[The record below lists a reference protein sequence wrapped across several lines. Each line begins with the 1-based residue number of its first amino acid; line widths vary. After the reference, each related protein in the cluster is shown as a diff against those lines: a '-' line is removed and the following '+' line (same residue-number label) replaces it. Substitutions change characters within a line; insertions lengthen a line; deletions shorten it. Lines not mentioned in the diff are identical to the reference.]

1 MSILDYF
8 KNPPSEMVLVS
19 HEVMKKQQLLLE
31 EYQQQLI
38 SKDQTISNLIMD
50 RDLCLVENGGLK
62 VKVKKLEKQLQF
74 YQALPKID
82 TII

>member
-8 KNPPSEMVLVS
+8 KTPPSEMVLVS

-38 SKDQTISNLIMD
+38 SKDQTISNLLIEK
-50 RDLCLVENGGLK
+50 DLCIIENGGLK
-62 VKVKKLEKQLQF
+62 IKVQKLEKQLQF

>member
-8 KNPPSEMVLVS
+8 KIPPSEMVLVS
-19 HEVMKKQQLLLE
+19 HEVMKKQQLLIE
-31 EYQQQLI
+31 QYQQQLI

-62 VKVKKLEKQLQF
+62 VKVQKLEKQLQF
-74 YQALPKID
+74 YQSLPKID

>member
-8 KNPPSEMVLVS
+8 KNSPSEMILVS
-19 HEVMKKQQLLLE
+19 HDVLKKQQLLLE

-62 VKVKKLEKQLQF
+62 VKVQKLEKQLQF
-74 YQALPKID
+74 YQALPNID
-82 TII
+82 TIA

>member
-8 KNPPSEMVLVS
+8 KTPPSEIVLVS

-38 SKDQTISNLIMD
+38 SKDQTISTLIMD

-62 VKVKKLEKQLQF
+62 VKVQKLEKHLQF
-74 YQALPKID
+74 YQSLPKID
-82 TII
+82 TIA

>member
-8 KNPPSEMVLVS
+8 KTPPSEMVLVS
-19 HEVMKKQQLLLE
+19 HEVMKKQQLLIE

-50 RDLCLVENGGLK
+50 RDLCTIENGGLK
-62 VKVKKLEKQLQF
+62 IKVQKLEKQLQF

-82 TII
+82 TIS

>member
-19 HEVMKKQQLLLE
+19 HEVMKKQQLLIE
-31 EYQQQLI
+31 QYQQQLI

-62 VKVKKLEKQLQF
+62 IKVQKLEKKLQF
-74 YQALPKID
+74 YQSLPKID
-82 TII
+82 TIA

>member
-8 KNPPSEMVLVS
+8 KNQPSEMVLVS
-19 HEVMKKQQLLLE
+19 HEVMKKQQLLIE
-31 EYQQQLI
+31 QYQQQLI
-38 SKDQTISNLIMD
+38 SKDQTISKLIMD

-62 VKVKKLEKQLQF
+62 VKVQKLEKQLQF

-82 TII
+82 TIA

>member
-8 KNPPSEMVLVS
+8 KTPPSEIVLVS
-19 HEVMKKQQLLLE
+19 HEVMKKQQLLIE
-31 EYQQQLI
+31 QYQQQLI

-62 VKVKKLEKQLQF
+62 IKVQKLEKQLQF
-74 YQALPKID
+74 YQSLPKID
-82 TII
+82 TIA